1 FINKITPHNRTES
14 IIKSHLPELL
24 NSPHKD
30 TIASYLGKL
39 NDIGD
44 VVIPSKILTIENI
57 LPEIS
62 DNEIKNK
69 ESKKED
75 AILKVQQ
82 LYNNKILLRGKNFT
96 CEHCTASLWFALEDF
111 SRINYCNECGN
122 SINIP
127 ITTSNKSTGDHF
139 KINHLVSRAV
149 DQGQLA
155 TLLLIHYLYSQ
166 STSIPYIAN
175 YEIYDDSKLLSDID
189 VCVKLGNKLGLCE
202 CKSKQSFSEKQIDE
216 LVFIANKINCDF

>member
-1 FINKITPHNRTES
+1 TFINKITPHNRTES

-96 CEHCTASLWFALEDF
+96 CEHCTASIWFALEDF

-149 DQGQLA
+149 DQGQL
-155 TLLLIHYLYSQ
+155 
-166 STSIPYIAN
+166 
-175 YEIYDDSKLLSDID
+175 
-189 VCVKLGNKLGLCE
+189 
-202 CKSKQSFSEKQIDE
+202 
-216 LVFIANKINCDF
+216 